1 MGEFSPGTIEA
12 FQSLLMGI
20 AAAGLLATGFEA
32 LTSRRASFALL
43 ELGGPQAVA
52 SVPLIVF
59 TAPFIILR
67 NTVLGRRFERRPIPF
82 VAMATI
88 IAGLW
93 GLACGR
99 VILDVLAKVL
109 VLLGA

>member
-1 MGEFSPGTIEA
+1 MTPDSLEA
-12 FQSLLMGI
+12 FQALILGL
-20 AAAGLLATGFEA
+20 AAAGALATGFEA
-32 LTSRRASFALL
+32 MTSRRASFELL
-43 ELGGPQAVA
+43 EVGGPRALA

-67 NTVLGRRFERRPIPF
+67 NTVRGRRFERRPVVF
-82 VAMATI
+82 VALATV

-99 VILDVLAKVL
+99 VLMDALAYL
-109 VLLGA
+109 ST

>member
-1 MGEFSPGTIEA
+1 MTLTPDQIEA
-12 FQSLLMGI
+12 FQALFLGI

-32 LTSRRASFALL
+32 LTQRRASFELL
-43 ELGGPQAVA
+43 EVGGPRALA
-52 SVPLIVF
+52 SVPLIIF

-67 NTVLGRRFERRPIPF
+67 NTLRGRRFERRPVVF
-82 VAMATI
+82 VAVATV

-99 VILDVLAKVL
+99 VILDALAY
-109 VLLGA
+109 LGA